1 MGNRLAAMWVRSDG
15 FKYRGFLSLS
25 DRDPALTKGTHAIAS
40 LISKHSHSTASLIS
54 KHSHSTAFTIAH
66 FHPQALLHAFFLT
79 LILPKLLS
87 RPLTMPNLCSQKFL
101 LQPS

>member
-25 DRDPALTKGTHAIAS
+25 DRDPALTKGTHAI
-40 LISKHSHSTASLIS
+40 ASLIS